1 MNPRIIAN
9 AIVFKPSDLAQAKQV
24 RTCIPAAR
32 FKESPVGVLCAV
44 PLTLESARILR
55 NLGVEAPSPIE
66 AVYNWP
72 IIPGR
77 KPRPHQI
84 KTSAYLTL
92 NPRGHCH
99 NSPRCVDKYTE
110 FLTPS
115 GWKFLPEYVEGDLV
129 AQWNKETD
137 QAEFVEPLEYIN
149 MPCAEMIH
157 FTTTKG
163 IDQMLTE
170 NHRVIY
176 HDPKGVIRER
186 TAGYIHNQGSRKKE
200 GWAGKIPV
208 TFRAAHRPGIDLSDA
223 QIRTMVAVM
232 ADGSFPS
239 PAGFRC
245 VVNIKKERKKERL
258 RELLEAADIPFSERS
273 RDFKTA
279 QGFTRFTFH
288 APRREKEFTNYW
300 WDCTEDQLKV
310 VIDEAQHWDGSQRG
324 QVGSFEFSTRV
335 RATADFIQYA
345 AVATKRKCS
354 VNIQKRNDGKTDL
367 SVFVQQ
373 GCSPIR
379 LTKNKEFF
387 TPNSKKVPAPGGRC
401 YCFSVPSTY
410 IIFRRNGCVFISGN
424 TGKTISTL
432 WSIDYLQQIG
442 VMGKALVVAPL
453 STLERAWGDEI
464 FLNFPGKKF
473 AVLHGSAEKRRKL
486 LATDQD
492 IYVINHDGVEIL
504 QKELMARG
512 DIDLIVIDEV
522 AVFRNAKTKR
532 WKAMNAVVN
541 NRGVYTWCW
550 GLTGTPTSN
559 EPTDA
564 YGQAKLV
571 RPESV
576 KGQSFTAFKDL
587 TMQQFGPF
595 KWVPRKGSEQTV
607 ARVLSPS
614 IRFDRSTVT
623 DMEPCLIE
631 RHAELSPEQKH
642 HINKLLREA
651 VTEING
657 STVSAVNA
665 AVLISKVVQAAC
677 ISVNTMVLSSR
688 GWVQIQDISLTD
700 KVWDG
705 EAWVA
710 HQGVILKGV
719 QTVVNCGGIDMTPDH
734 EVLTT
739 NGWVTAEEML
749 DGAASERFKWA
760 EVRLPDGYRE
770 SGIYNRQTKAGA
782 VVVPLRLRER
792 GNTEK
797 PELEIQTP
805 LERSTLRM
813 PHRDMAD
820 PRDVQNQAVQY
831 MDSHAASMRLPRVQG
846 LRELWR
852 PWYNS
857 LRTLGKLLRGF
868 LARYAG
874 WVPRNSDIGAKGQ
887 RWPLLPGEL
896 QMGDTIAAVE
906 QQTIQCGCGDP
917 ERHDDN
923 GPSCTGLR
931 NPSRNAVRE
940 GQSWVGTATSADNAC
955 AVYDILNCGPRSRFV
970 VKGTNGEIRIVHN
983 CGVVYGANGE
993 FLRLDFGPRMK
1004 VLEEAIEE
1012 NDTGKVIVFLP
1023 FTGALNAVA
1032 TELRKKWSVEVVDGG
1047 VSAGKRNQIYSDFQT
1062 KKNPHVLVAHPQCM
1076 AHGLE
1081 LTAADL
1087 IIFGAP
1093 ITSNEIYTQA
1103 CCRIDGGGQKSKIDI
1118 MHISATPTERRIYS
1132 VVREKGKL
1140 QDVVLELLKEGK

>member
-1 MNPRIIAN
+1 MNPRIISN
-9 AIVFKPSDLAQAKQV
+9 SIVFKPSDLAQAKQV

-44 PLTLESARILR
+44 PLTLEAARILR

-99 NSPRCVDKYTE
+99 NSPR
-110 FLTPS
+110 
-115 GWKFLPEYVEGDLV
+115 
-129 AQWNKETD
+129 
-137 QAEFVEPLEYIN
+137 
-149 MPCAEMIH
+149 
-157 FTTTKG
+157 
-163 IDQMLTE
+163 
-170 NHRVIY
+170 
-176 HDPKGVIRER
+176 
-186 TAGYIHNQGSRKKE
+186 
-200 GWAGKIPV
+200 
-208 TFRAAHRPGIDLSDA
+208 
-223 QIRTMVAVM
+223 
-232 ADGSFPS
+232 
-239 PAGFRC
+239 
-245 VVNIKKERKKERL
+245 
-258 RELLEAADIPFSERS
+258 
-273 RDFKTA
+273 
-279 QGFTRFTFH
+279 
-288 APRREKEFTNYW
+288 
-300 WDCTEDQLKV
+300 
-310 VIDEAQHWDGSQRG
+310 
-324 QVGSFEFSTRV
+324 
-335 RATADFIQYA
+335 
-345 AVATKRKCS
+345 
-354 VNIQKRNDGKTDL
+354 
-367 SVFVQQ
+367 
-373 GCSPIR
+373 
-379 LTKNKEFF
+379 
-387 TPNSKKVPAPGGRC
+387 
-401 YCFSVPSTY
+401 
-410 IIFRRNGCVFISGN
+410 

-442 VMGKALVVAPL
+442 AMGKALVVAPL

-677 ISVNTMVLSSR
+677 
-688 GWVQIQDISLTD
+688 
-700 KVWDG
+700 
-705 EAWVA
+705 
-710 HQGVILKGV
+710 
-719 QTVVNCGGIDMTPDH
+719 
-734 EVLTT
+734 
-739 NGWVTAEEML
+739 
-749 DGAASERFKWA
+749 
-760 EVRLPDGYRE
+760 
-770 SGIYNRQTKAGA
+770 
-782 VVVPLRLRER
+782 
-792 GNTEK
+792 
-797 PELEIQTP
+797 
-805 LERSTLRM
+805 
-813 PHRDMAD
+813 
-820 PRDVQNQAVQY
+820 
-831 MDSHAASMRLPRVQG
+831 
-846 LRELWR
+846 
-852 PWYNS
+852 
-857 LRTLGKLLRGF
+857 
-868 LARYAG
+868 
-874 WVPRNSDIGAKGQ
+874 
-887 RWPLLPGEL
+887 
-896 QMGDTIAAVE
+896 
-906 QQTIQCGCGDP
+906 
-917 ERHDDN
+917 
-923 GPSCTGLR
+923 
-931 NPSRNAVRE
+931 
-940 GQSWVGTATSADNAC
+940 
-955 AVYDILNCGPRSRFV
+955 
-970 VKGTNGEIRIVHN
+970 
-983 CGVVYGANGE
+983 GVVYGANGE

-1062 KKNPHVLVAHPQCM
+1062 KKHPHVLVAHPQCM

-1140 QDVVLELLKEGK
+1140 QDVVLELLKEGKLSS